1 VDLDHPLSDAQQGL
15 QKKYYRGYIPHVV
28 VLNAAGAA
36 LYNAAGEMDETAVS
50 GLLDRALR

>member
-1 VDLDHPLSDAQQGL
+1 VNLDHPLSGAQQGL

-36 LYNAAGEMDETAVS
+36 LHNASGEMDETAIS
-50 GLLDRALR
+50 GLLDKALR